1 MFRQMRRIK
10 QELPLEEAKK
20 LLMKN
25 KRGVISFNGEDEYPY
40 SLPINYLYDVE
51 ENKLYFHGAK
61 TGYKL
66 NCIKNNN
73 KSCFVT
79 YGDEEL
85 SDNGWSYYLKSVVA
99 FGKIEIVEDRE
110 LAAKKLKELA
120 SRYYPSLQEVDDA
133 IERSFKNVLVYS
145 MDIEHIT
152 CKKVHEK

>member
-10 QELPLEEAKK
+10 QEFPLEEAKK

-25 KRGVISFNGEDEYPY
+25 KRGVISFNGEEGYPY
-40 SLPINYLYDVE
+40 SIPINFFYDE
-51 ENKLYFHGAK
+51 DENKLYFHGAK

-66 NCIKNNN
+66 DCIKNDN

-110 LAAKKLKELA
+110 LAAKNLRELA
-120 SRYYPSLQEVDDA
+120 SRYYPSLSEVDA
-133 IERSFKNVLVYS
+133 AMERSFDNALVYS
-145 MDIEHIT
+145 LNIEHMT

>member
-1 MFRQMRRIK
+1 MFRQMKRIK

-25 KRGVISFNGEDEYPY
+25 KRGVLSFNGEDGYPY
-40 SLPINYLYDVE
+40 SIPINYLYDAE

-66 NCIKNNN
+66 DCIKNNN

-85 SDNGWSYYLKSVVA
+85 SDNGWSFFLKSLII
-99 FGKIEIVEDRE
+99 FGKIEIIEDRE
-110 LAAKKLKELA
+110 LAAEKLSKLA

-133 IERSFKNVLVYS
+133 MERSFDNVLVYS
-145 MDIEHIT
+145 LNIEHMT

>member
-10 QELPLEEAKK
+10 QELPLDEAKK
-20 LLMKN
+20 LLLKN
-25 KRGVISFNGEDEYPY
+25 KRGVISFHGDNDYHY
-40 SLPINYLYDVE
+40 SIPINYLYDAE

-66 NCIKNNN
+66 DCIKNNN

-85 SDNGWSYYLKSVVA
+85 SDNGWSFFLKSLII
-99 FGKIEIVEDRE
+99 FGKIEIIEDRE
-110 LAAKKLKELA
+110 LAAKKLRELA
-120 SRYYPSLQEVDDA
+120 SRYYPSLGEIDA
-133 IERSFKNVLVYS
+133 AMERSFDNVLVYS
-145 MDIEHIT
+145 LNIEHMT

>member
-20 LLMKN
+20 LLKKN
-25 KRGVISFNGEDEYPY
+25 KRGVLSFNGDNSYPY
-40 SLPINYLYDVE
+40 SIPINYLYDTE
-51 ENKLYFHGAK
+51 ENKLYFHGSK
-61 TGYKL
+61 VGYKVD
-66 NCIKNNN
+66 CIKNNK

-85 SDNGWSYYLKSVVA
+85 SDNGWSFFLKSVII
-99 FGKIEIVEDRE
+99 FGKIEIIEDRE
-110 LAAKKLKELA
+110 LAAEKLKELA

-133 IERSFKNVLVYS
+133 IETSFKNVLVYS

>member
-10 QELPLEEAKK
+10 QELPLDEAKK
-20 LLMKN
+20 LLKEN
-25 KRGVISFNGEDEYPY
+25 KRGVISLNGEDGYPY
-40 SLPINYLYDVE
+40 SIPINYFYDEE

-61 TGYKL
+61 TGYKVD
-66 NCIKNNN
+66 CIKNNN

-85 SDNGWSYYLKSVVA
+85 SDNGWSYYLKSVVV
-99 FGKIEIVEDRE
+99 FGEIEIIEDRD

-120 SRYYPSLQEVDDA
+120 AKYYPSLSEVDA
-133 IERSFKNVLVYS
+133 AMEKSFDKALVYS
-145 MDIEHIT
+145 LDIEDMT

>member
-1 MFRQMRRIK
+1 MFRRMRRIK

-25 KRGVISFNGEDEYPY
+25 KRGVLSFNGEDGYPY
-40 SLPINYLYDVE
+40 SIPINYLYDAE
-51 ENKLYFHGAK
+51 ENKLYFHGSK
-61 TGYKL
+61 VGYKVD
-66 NCIKNNN
+66 CIKNNK

-85 SDNGWSYYLKSVVA
+85 SDNGWSYYLKSVVV

-110 LAAKKLKELA
+110 LAAKKLIELA
-120 SRYYPSLQEVDDA
+120 SRYYPSLGEIDA
-133 IERSFKNVLVYS
+133 AMERSFDNVLVYS
-145 MDIEHIT
+145 LNIEHMT